1 MAQDSDQGQAQPIEL
16 LGDRLRAMWNGM
28 TGLGRWQ
35 VGLTLAA
42 IIATLLTSVF
52 FVRSTIAE
60 NQACYGVTGGKNP
73 CASGVTPQVVE
84 NLVVVL
90 AIVLGLYVLAAL
102 LALAQQRGSTSSA
115 RSAAFMFF
123 LTDALLILGMTTSAI
138 GGPGNYL
145 LPSLAL
151 LLAAVVI
158 GVVSQIRVA
167 RAGPPA
173 DEGQQG

>member
-1 MAQDSDQGQAQPIEL
+1 MAQDSEQAQAQPIVPL
-16 LGDRLRAMWNGM
+16 SDRLRAMWNGM
-28 TGLGRWQ
+28 NGLGRWQ
-35 VGLTLAA
+35 VGLALLAVV
-42 IIATLLTSVF
+42 ATLLTSF
-52 FVRSTIAE
+52 FFARSLLAE

-73 CASGVTPQVVE
+73 CATGVTPQVVE

-138 GGPGNYL
+138 GGPGRYL

-151 LLAAVVI
+151 LLASVAI
-158 GVVSQIRVA
+158 GVVSQIRAVQ
-167 RAGPPA
+167 AGPPT
-173 DEGQQG
+173 DESEH

>member
-1 MAQDSDQGQAQPIEL
+1 MAQDSEHGQAQPIEP

-28 TGLGRWQ
+28 NGLGRWQ
-35 VGLTLAA
+35 VGLALLAVL
-42 IIATLLTSVF
+42 ATLFASIF
-52 FVRSTIAE
+52 FARGIIAE

-73 CASGVTPQVVE
+73 CATGVTPQAVE

-138 GGPGNYL
+138 GGPGRYL

-158 GVVSQIRVA
+158 GVVSQIQVV
-167 RAGPPA
+167 RAGPA
-173 DEGQQG
+173 EEDDRQG